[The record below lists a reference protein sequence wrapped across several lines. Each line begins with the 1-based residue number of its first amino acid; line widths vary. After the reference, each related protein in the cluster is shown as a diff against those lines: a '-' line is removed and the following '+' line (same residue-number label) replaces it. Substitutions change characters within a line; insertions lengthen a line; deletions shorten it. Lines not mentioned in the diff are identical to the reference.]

1 MLMPGIGHRDDSFLR
16 TLPPKERATVFCAKK
31 RKPAEMPFYRANSL
45 PSLHLAFAGGGFN
58 EYRVR
63 QGCVEF
69 RTNHGGWRLLEDC
82 DVEFHLVLHTEVANW
97 LQEHSTGG
105 DHSGAAPGKS

>member
-45 PSLHLAFAGGGFN
+45 PSLHLTFAGGGFN

-69 RTNHGGWRLLEDC
+69 RTNHGAWRLLEDG
-82 DVEFHLVLHTEVANW
+82 DVEFHLVLHTEVAKW
-97 LQEHSTGG
+97 LQEHSPDGN
-105 DHSGAAPGKS
+105 HFAAAPGKG